1 MTRLAF
7 VTLLIALAPL
17 TTRCATNSPAL
28 DLARQLNNA
37 FIEVAE
43 KVSPSVV
50 VIQIAHKPGTMD
62 MDDMENPLWDLI
74 PREFRKQMEE
84 ERERDKQ
91 RKKAQEEEEKESNG
105 PPVFDAQGSGIIIRE
120 EGYILTNFHVVED
133 AKKIRVRLRD
143 GRAFDATVQ
152 GLDAKSDMAV
162 IKINA
167 TNLTAVKFAD
177 SEAVRVGEFAVAIGA
192 PFELDYSVTFGH
204 VSAKGRTDVI
214 RSLGV
219 NSQGAT
225 MDQDFLQTD
234 ASINPGNSGGP
245 LVDLYG
251 QVIGINTLI
260 RGLHTGIGFAVPSNL
275 ARAVADQLIA
285 HGKFTRSWLGIG
297 IRGLRENEDSRD
309 LSLGIDDGVIVT
321 ELRPDGPAKDSDL
334 REGDIILAVDGKKV
348 ATATQLRNEV
358 RTKQAGSAVTLD
370 VYRKSKQLQ
379 IKVYPAV
386 WPEPAKPPGKSDQK
400 RHQE

>member
-7 VTLLIALAPL
+7 VTLLVALVPMAA
-17 TTRCATNSPAL
+17 RAETNSPAL

-50 VIQIAHKPGTMD
+50 VIQIAHKPGTLD
-62 MDDMENPLWDLI
+62 MDDTENPLWDLI

-84 ERERDKQ
+84 ERDKQ
-91 RKKAQEEEEKESNG
+91 RKKAEEEEKESNR

-167 TNLTAVKFAD
+167 TNLPAVKFAD

-245 LVDLYG
+245 LVNLYG

-260 RGLHTGIGFAVPSNL
+260 RGLRTGIGFAVPSNL
-275 ARAVADQLIA
+275 AKAVADQLIA

-297 IRGLRENEDSRD
+297 IRGLREDEDSRD

-358 RTKQAGSAVTLD
+358 RTKKAGSAVTLD

-386 WPEPAKPPGKSDQK
+386 WPEPAKPPGKSEKK

>member
-1 MTRLAF
+1 MIRLAF
-7 VTLLIALAPL
+7 AVLLLALVPFSA
-17 TTRCATNSPAL
+17 RSETNSPAL
-28 DLARQLNNA
+28 NLTRQLNNA

-50 VIQIAHKPGTMD
+50 VIKIAHKPGALER
-62 MDDMENPLWDLI
+62 DDAENPLWDLI

-84 ERERDKQ
+84 EWDKR
-91 RKKAQEEEEKESNG
+91 RKKAEEEEKDSNR
-105 PPVFDAQGSGIIIRE
+105 PPVFDGQGSGIIIRDD
-120 EGYILTNFHVVED
+120 GYILTNFHVVDE
-133 AKKIRVRLRD
+133 AEKIRVRLRD

-167 TNLTAVKFAD
+167 TNLLAVKFAD

-219 NSQGAT
+219 TSQGAT

-245 LVDLYG
+245 LVNLYG

-275 ARAVADQLIA
+275 AKEVADQLIA
-285 HGKFTRSWLGIG
+285 NGKFTRSWLGIG
-297 IRGLRENEDSRD
+297 IRGLREDEDSRD
-309 LSLGIDDGVIVT
+309 LSLGIDDGVLVT
-321 ELRPDGPAKDSDL
+321 ELRPDGPARNSDL

-358 RTKQAGSAVTLD
+358 RIKKAGSAVTLD

-379 IKVYPAV
+379 IKVHPET
-386 WPEPAKPPGKSDQK
+386 WPEPTKPAAKPAGENRRP
-400 RHQE
+400 

>member
-1 MTRLAF
+1 MTRLAPAI
-7 VTLLIALAPL
+7 LLAALVPL
-17 TTRCATNSPAL
+17 TARAETNSPAL
-28 DLARQLNNA
+28 ALARQLNNA

-50 VIQIAHKPGTMD
+50 VIKIAHKPGTLD
-62 MDDMENPLWDLI
+62 ADDSENPLWDLI
-74 PREFRKQMEE
+74 PREFRKQLEE
-84 ERERDKQ
+84 EREKR
-91 RKKAQEEEEKESNG
+91 RKAAEEQDRHTDQ
-105 PPVFDAQGSGIIIRE
+105 PPVFDGQGSGIVIRE
-120 EGYILTNFHVVED
+120 DGYILTNFHVVED
-133 AKKIRVRLRD
+133 AEKIRVRLRD

-167 TNLTAVKFAD
+167 TNLAAVKFGD
-177 SEAVRVGEFAVAIGA
+177 SDAVRVGEFAVAIGA

-245 LVDLYG
+245 LVNLYG
-251 QVIGINTLI
+251 EVIGINTLI

-275 ARAVADQLIA
+275 AREVADQLVTS
-285 HGKFTRSWLGIG
+285 GKFTRIWLGIG
-297 IRGLRENEDSRD
+297 IRGLREDEDSRD
-309 LSLGIDDGVIVT
+309 LSLGVDDGVLVT
-321 ELRPDGPAKDSDL
+321 ELRADGPASKSDL
-334 REGDIILAVDGKKV
+334 LSSDIILRVDGRKV
-348 ATATQLRNEV
+348 ATATQLRNEI
-358 RTKQAGSAVTLD
+358 RTKKAGAAVKLD
-370 VYRKSKQLQ
+370 VFRMGKNLQ
-379 IKVYPAV
+379 IKVYPEV
-386 WPEPAKPPGKSDQK
+386 WPEPPRTAGKKGRRQNAD
-400 RHQE
+400 